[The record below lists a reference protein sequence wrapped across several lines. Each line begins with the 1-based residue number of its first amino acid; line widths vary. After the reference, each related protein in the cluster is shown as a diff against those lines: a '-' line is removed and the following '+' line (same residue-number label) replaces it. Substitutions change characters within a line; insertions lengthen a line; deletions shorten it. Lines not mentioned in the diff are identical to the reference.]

1 MRSSRFA
8 KSGLGIPYALFLL
21 LFSPI
26 VCSFILCVY
35 KRTRS
40 VYRAESGGIF
50 YEPEYDR
57 YTCVQLCAGGC
68 DDLRLCT
75 ACISDCVYLSAQQYA
90 A

>member
-21 LFSPI
+21 LFVVAPLFVLLYYAFTNGQGQFTVQNLAAFFTS
-26 VCSFILCVY
+26 
-35 KRTRS
+35 
-40 VYRAESGGIF
+40 
-50 YEPEYDR
+50 
-57 YTCVQLCAGGC
+57 VQLCAGGC